1 MKGYNAQADL
11 VGDELMKVIA
21 SFVEARSSLIVE
33 GVHLSVRVLMKVV
46 ETFPNVVPFLVYIK
60 KEEFHKQRF
69 AVRAKYMTT
78 DPKEN
83 RYISNFY
90 AIRLVQKQLSEGAS
104 EHLIPKI
111 DNRNIDR
118 SIETMHMTLFT
129 YLKKLEGKPT
139 MYDKESGKLTFLN
152 TIWKRRKQK
161 QQTSKAKI
169 LKAISQIQEEFEQ
182 SEQNPPP
189 VASSPPISSSPP
201 VPPFATLPTSSGD
214 NMDDLFAILPS
225 EKAVFKDEIGETD
238 ISFSPEGTMLIG
250 SSKESESEVV
260 EEVPAKEEKLVSPEP
275 SHQHLVTFDLP
286 DRDDNET
293 TENDPVE
300 ITLTDFV
307 ETTDFN
313 ETTDTEQPDYHVKLD

>member
-1 MKGYNAQADL
+1 M
-11 VGDELMKVIA
+11 VGDELMKVIS

-60 KEEFHKQRF
+60 KEDFHKQRF

-83 RYISNFY
+83 RYISNFDS
-90 AIRLVQKQLSEGAS
+90 IRLVQKELSEGAS
-104 EHLIPKI
+104 QHLIPKI

-129 YLKKLEGKPT
+129 YLKKLEGRPS

-161 QQTSKAKI
+161 QQTSKSKI
-169 LKAISQIQEEFEQ
+169 LKSISQIQEEFE
-182 SEQNPPP
+182 EMEIHLANEPK
-189 VASSPPISSSPP
+189 SPPISSSPP
-201 VPPFATLPTSSGD
+201 VTTGAIPTSSGN
-214 NMDDLFAILPS
+214 NMKDLFAILPS
-225 EKAVFKDEIGETD
+225 EKAIFKDDIGETD
-238 ISFSPEGTMLIG
+238 ITFNAAGTMLIG
-250 SSKESESEVV
+250 STKESLDDIKNET
-260 EEVPAKEEKLVSPEP
+260 PPEP
-275 SHQHLVTFDLP
+275 PTKNLRSSHQHLVTFDLP
-286 DRDDNET
+286 HDDSLDNDMD
-293 TENDPVE
+293 DPVE